1 MKQNP
6 VYRRES
12 RVSARSI
19 RIPMVLMVF
28 NGVLS
33 AVALLN
39 MYSVISQVK
48 AAASIQYTSFM
59 EMYELLASIE
69 FIMLLFIMPALTAA
83 AVSGERERQTLDL
96 MLTTLLTPAQIIW
109 GKLLNAL
116 SVMGLLVLSS
126 FPPIS
131 MVLVFGGI
139 TWMDLAALLL
149 CYMAVA
155 LVAGSMGICFSAVF
169 KRSTL
174 ASVVTY
180 GVLAA
185 LVAGTYFANRF
196 ALAMSSSRMA
206 RFGGL
211 MLPGEG
217 AAAKAGGAFY
227 LLLFNPAVT
236 FYAVMNG
243 PAEGGRGIERLCR
256 TLGVEFG
263 GWVME
268 RWVLVSVLLQ
278 LILSGLL
285 LMAAVWFVEPMRKR
299 N

>member
-83 AVSGERERQTLDL
+83 AVSRERERQTLDL
-96 MLTTLLTPAQIIW
+96 MLTTLLPPAQIIW

-155 LVAGSMGICFSAVF
+155 
-169 KRSTL
+169 
-174 ASVVTY
+174 
-180 GVLAA
+180 
-185 LVAGTYFANRF
+185 
-196 ALAMSSSRMA
+196 
-206 RFGGL
+206 
-211 MLPGEG
+211 
-217 AAAKAGGAFY
+217 
-227 LLLFNPAVT
+227 
-236 FYAVMNG
+236 
-243 PAEGGRGIERLCR
+243 
-256 TLGVEFG
+256 
-263 GWVME
+263 
-268 RWVLVSVLLQ
+268 
-278 LILSGLL
+278 
-285 LMAAVWFVEPMRKR
+285 
-299 N
+299 

>member
-196 ALAMSSSRMA
+196 ALSVN
-206 RFGGL
+206 L
-211 MLPGEG
+211 
-217 AAAKAGGAFY
+217 
-227 LLLFNPAVT
+227 T
-236 FYAVMNG
+236 F
-243 PAEGGRGIERLCR
+243 
-256 TLGVEFG
+256 
-263 GWVME
+263 
-268 RWVLVSVLLQ
+268 
-278 LILSGLL
+278 
-285 LMAAVWFVEPMRKR
+285 
-299 N
+299 

>member
-196 ALAMSSSRMA
+196 ALAMSSSRIA
-206 RFGGL
+206 RSGGL

-217 AAAKAGGAFY
+217 AAPKREAPF
-227 LLLFNPAVT
+227 T
-236 FYAVMNG
+236 FCCL
-243 PAEGGRGIERLCR
+243 IRLSPSTR
-256 TLGVEFG
+256 
-263 GWVME
+263 
-268 RWVLVSVLLQ
+268 
-278 LILSGLL
+278 
-285 LMAAVWFVEPMRKR
+285 
-299 N
+299 